1 MTQFVYRFGGGFSDG
16 DGATR
21 GNKNL
26 LGGKGANL
34 DGMAAIG
41 LPVPPGFTITTE
53 MCTLYYAE
61 GQTFP
66 ASVRAEVAGGISH
79 IEAVTG

>member
-1 MTQFVYRFGGGFSDG
+1 MTRYVYRFGGSVD
-16 DGATR
+16 DQGA

-53 MCTLYYAE
+53 VGLGGGRFLLD
-61 GQTFP
+61 GQDLLL
-66 ASVRAEVAGGISH
+66 V
-79 IEAVTG
+79 